1 MDYQE
6 NIENKKFLKEIER
19 SYFEMYK
26 PFNLSPNST
35 DGSCTL
41 YKMYLMIIYER
52 HMHTYHS
59 YIDNSKHKI
68 RNLAIL
74 AKQIGTAFSRRSGEY
89 YLTVNRIDNYMIIV
103 LLSTYFRMFSVPA

>member
-6 NIENKKFLKEIER
+6 NIEKKKFLKEIER

-41 YKMYLMIIYER
+41 CKMYLMIIYER
-52 HMHTYHS
+52 HMHTYHTL
-59 YIDNSKHKI
+59 II
-68 RNLAIL
+68 RSTRFAIL
-74 AKQIGTAFSRRSGEY
+74 LSWLSG
-89 YLTVNRIDNYMIIV
+89 LG
-103 LLSTYFRMFSVPA
+103 LLSADGVENIILQLTESIII